1 VEVETKHFVRFKI
14 NNLLQVDFVN
24 DISARYGN
32 VIITEDKYII
42 DSIENILSNKL
53 SAVIGRDYPKDILLS
68 AHEKAGFSNED
79 LIIHQ

>member
-1 VEVETKHFVRFKI
+1 MEVETKHFVRFKI

-68 AHEKAGFSNED
+68 THEKAGFSNED